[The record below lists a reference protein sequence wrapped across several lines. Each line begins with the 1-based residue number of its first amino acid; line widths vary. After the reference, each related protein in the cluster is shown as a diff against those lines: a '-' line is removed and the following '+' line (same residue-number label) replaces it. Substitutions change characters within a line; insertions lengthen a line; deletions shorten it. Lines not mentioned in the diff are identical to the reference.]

1 MESVIE
7 KVSIGNKDII
17 QAQRD
22 YYRIRNIEEPERMP
36 EIYYRHKKTG
46 KEYLYVLGAFAM
58 PGYDKPGFAVI
69 VALDR
74 HEDPDKGERIIRV
87 LEEYE
92 GTSIKILVKGC
103 LDMKEKYNIDN
114 GFYCD
119 VDETTQ
125 QRVVDA
131 VEAIDSEAEFYP
143 MVGPYA
149 QAENSFSQYLLT
161 LIDCQRILDRGDCNK
176 LKNYMEN
183 GPRNIKEASALKP
196 EDNPAIAAIAY
207 GVSALTVFKP
217 WHWANES
224 AFIIEEY

>member
-1 MESVIE
+1 MECVIE
-7 KVSIGNKDII
+7 KVSIGNKDIL

-22 YYRIRNIEEPERMP
+22 YYRIRNVEEPEWMP

-46 KEYLYVLGAFAM
+46 EEYLYVLGAFAM

-74 HEDPDKGERIIRV
+74 YEDPHKGERIIRV

-92 GTSIKILVKGC
+92 AASIRFLVKGC
-103 LDMKEKYNIDN
+103 LDMKEKYSIDH

-119 VDETTQ
+119 VDDTTQ
-125 QRVVDA
+125 QRIVDA
-131 VEAIDSEAEFYP
+131 VEVIDSEAEFYP
-143 MVGPYA
+143 IEGPYK
-149 QAENSFSQYLLT
+149 QAEVPFSQYLRT

-183 GPRNIKEASALKP
+183 GPRNTREASALKP

-207 GVSALTVFKP
+207 AVSALMVFKP
-217 WHWANES
+217 WHWVNES